1 MSTDHDTCFHNC
13 LSIER
18 PEGAYRPR
26 GDRDDYRRRD
36 DGEKKEGA
44 SGNFAPEF
52 RSGLGRGR
60 PAQQ

>member
-1 MSTDHDTCFHNC
+1 MSFIIK
-13 LSIER
+13 LIER

-26 GDRDDYRRRD
+26 GDREDYRRRD

-44 SGNFAPEF
+44 SGDYKPAL

>member
-1 MSTDHDTCFHNC
+1 MLYSFSI
-13 LSIER
+13 SIER

-26 GDRDDYRRRD
+26 GDREDYRRRD

-44 SGNFAPEF
+44 SGDYKPEF

-60 PAQQ
+60 PAPQ